1 MSSSIPARELR
12 QQIRQQ
18 RRQLTDRQRQQAAE
32 TVAERIAA
40 LQLFKNASHIAAYLA
55 FDGEFD
61 PTPLIDRAIADGK
74 QIYLPLLFGK
84 DQPMAFAPYRPGDL
98 LQPNR
103 FGILEPQVT
112 VEQRRSPQQ
121 LDLVITPLVAF
132 DEHGTRMGMGGGFYD
147 RTFAFLNSSD
157 FAHQPRLLAVAFEL
171 QKTAPLI
178 RQPWD
183 VPVDGIVTEA
193 ALYPGADGRLPT

>member
-1 MSSSIPARELR
+1 MSSSISARELR
-12 QQIRQQ
+12 QQIRQR

-32 TVAERIAA
+32 TVAERVSS
-40 LQLFKNASHIAAYLA
+40 LQLFQSATHMAAYLA

-61 PTPLIDRAIADGK
+61 PAPLIDQAVTAGK

-84 DQPMAFAPYRPGDL
+84 TQPMAFAPYRPGDV

-103 FGILEPQVT
+103 FGILEPQVP
-112 VEQRRSPQQ
+112 VEQRCSPQQ

-132 DEHGTRMGMGGGFYD
+132 DEQGTRMGMGGGFYD
-147 RTFAFLNSSD
+147 RTFEFLNSPGQL
-157 FAHQPRLLAVAFEL
+157 HKPRLLGIAFEL
-171 QKTAPLI
+171 QKTATLI

-193 ALYPGADGRLPT
+193 ALYPGADGRLPE